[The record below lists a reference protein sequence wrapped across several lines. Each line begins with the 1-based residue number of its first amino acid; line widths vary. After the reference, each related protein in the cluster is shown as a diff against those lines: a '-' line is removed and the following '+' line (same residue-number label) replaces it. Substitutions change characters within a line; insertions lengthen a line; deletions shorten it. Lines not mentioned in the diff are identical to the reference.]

1 MSDLPPDPRS
11 LHVSATT
18 QARVGH
24 DEPLPVA
31 PGPPSRRRWPA
42 VAAFLALLLIVPAA
56 GFAVVSARAWGEV
69 ERVDLASTL
78 HGARSGTNYLIVGTD
93 SRSGLANDVENANLI
108 FGPEVAGE
116 RTDTIAILRIDG
128 DTVSLLAIPRDLYI
142 PLGGGALN
150 RMNAAFA
157 SGGPTGL
164 IDTVQRELEIG
175 IDHYLEI
182 NLAGFL
188 GLVDALGGV
197 TIDFPHPAFDARS
210 GLLIDTAGP
219 THLDGAAALA
229 YVRSRRYTE
238 LVDGVA
244 LTDPT
249 SDLGRVERQQRFLA
263 AIMAKLG
270 GERNPFVLLDIVRA
284 VASNVTVDN
293 ELDVHDAAALG
304 LRLRGAQPR
313 TATIPTSRYITPGG
327 ADVLVLT
334 AESERVLA
342 DFRG

>member
-1 MSDLPPDPRS
+1 MSHSRLHRARHQDAVGRRS
-11 LHVSATT
+11 L
-18 QARVGH
+18 
-24 DEPLPVA
+24 PLLRCFSSCLQLV
-31 PGPPSRRRWPA
+31 
-42 VAAFLALLLIVPAA
+42 LQL
-56 GFAVVSARAWGEV
+56 VSARAWGEV

-197 TIDFPHPAFDARS
+197 TIDFPHPAFDERS

-263 AIMAKLG
+263 AIMAKLS

>member
-1 MSDLPPDPRS
+1 
-11 LHVSATT
+11 
-18 QARVGH
+18 
-24 DEPLPVA
+24 
-31 PGPPSRRRWPA
+31 
-42 VAAFLALLLIVPAA
+42 LLLIVPAA

-197 TIDFPHPAFDARS
+197 TIDFPHPAFDERS